1 MSRRGGGGV
10 RAFRRAASHLTGSGG
25 SAASA
30 GRESGLDFHQLVDDH
45 AKLRSPPAASSM
57 LRVTYRSEAVDADRG
72 QFVGRGLADVA
83 IVMNLH
89 ELGPGNP

>member
-1 MSRRGGGGV
+1 
-10 RAFRRAASHLTGSGG
+10 
-25 SAASA
+25 
-30 GRESGLDFHQLVDDH
+30 
-45 AKLRSPPAASSM
+45 M